1 MICLL
6 FSSIQHQQMHSVHIQ
21 SHIEITT
28 DTLIKKFNHFI
39 QALNETHF
47 HKIFKTFRQNFAHKI
62 ANGFKKMLNTS
73 TKKINKKKNMLNN
86 FEKMLIFFE
95 KMLKY

>member
-28 DTLIKKFNHFI
+28 DTLIK
-39 QALNETHF
+39 
-47 HKIFKTFRQNFAHKI
+47 
-62 ANGFKKMLNTS
+62 
-73 TKKINKKKNMLNN
+73 
-86 FEKMLIFFE
+86 
-95 KMLKY
+95 